1 MLYNNETIQKA
12 MSIAR
17 HAYSDRIDKKGRS
30 LFLMA
35 CTKAEMRNTENEVII
50 DLLARAL
57 SETDMTL
64 EDVKK
69 TGFEETII
77 KALQSK
83 KQSQKKNA
91 NEHKIESLTA

>member
-77 KALQSK
+77 KHFKVKSSLKRKMLMNIKSK
-83 KQSQKKNA
+83 A
-91 NEHKIESLTA
+91 